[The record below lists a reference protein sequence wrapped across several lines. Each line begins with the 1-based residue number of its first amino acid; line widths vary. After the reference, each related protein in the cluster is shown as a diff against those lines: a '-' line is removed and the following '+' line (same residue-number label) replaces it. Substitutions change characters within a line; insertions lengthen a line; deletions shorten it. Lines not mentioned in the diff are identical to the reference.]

1 MVPPFPGSAGLAGLD
16 RVPPFELKSISA
28 IRLTATREITMT
40 RAELWMDGYLDTEE
54 LTNTEIADL
63 IQLYEGRTATNEASM
78 QLLSLLE
85 EAERRTEEA
94 ELVAI
99 LFT

>member
-1 MVPPFPGSAGLAGLD
+1 
-16 RVPPFELKSISA
+16 
-28 IRLTATREITMT
+28 MT

-85 EAERRTEEA
+85 EAERRSEEA
-94 ELVAI
+94 ELIRKQPSLAPSPFEAWVAAGKSCGACDGNFDCHDTGI
-99 LFT
+99 CIRQ